1 MNRSDPQRPAYVPGD
16 EIRGEE
22 LHKFSDE
29 PRLSAPLRCSLCGAG
44 FLDEISFVRHVEAMH
59 GPYPEYRKRVLFK
72 MEEAGPRAI
81 TGEEKRLMVQNF
93 NHFQQ
98 NS

>member
-1 MNRSDPQRPAYVPGD
+1 MNRSVPQRPAYAPGD

-22 LHKFSDE
+22 LHKCSDE
-29 PRLSAPLRCSLCGAG
+29 PRLSAPLLFSLCGAG
-44 FLDEISFVRHVEAMH
+44 FLDEISFVRHVEAMR

-81 TGEEKRLMVQNF
+81 TGEEKRLMV
-93 NHFQQ
+93 
-98 NS
+98 